1 MIGAVLDTIPYS
13 HFRTLACTS
22 VLILLSN
29 IQLTLSL
36 PLQWCAHMTWISDLA
51 TLGAATELSKQPTHS
66 NGNLLGAIVYGSG
79 SGLFPKAG

>member
-1 MIGAVLDTIPYS
+1 
-13 HFRTLACTS
+13 
-22 VLILLSN
+22 
-29 IQLTLSL
+29 
-36 PLQWCAHMTWISDLA
+36 MTWISDLA